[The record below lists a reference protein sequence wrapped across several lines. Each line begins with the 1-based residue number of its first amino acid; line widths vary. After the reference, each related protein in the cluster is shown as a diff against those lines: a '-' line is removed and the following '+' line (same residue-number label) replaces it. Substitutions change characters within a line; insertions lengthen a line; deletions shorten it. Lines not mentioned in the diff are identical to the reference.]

1 MSKQGGKPFF
11 NMLLRPAFA
20 QRSTSAGFPG
30 QASLQNDFFLTIP
43 EGAPARQARAWL
55 WLGVLALLGSG
66 LFVVLIV
73 LSRTPY
79 VQDIFPY
86 VAFFRTALVV
96 HVDLSVLVWFLAFC
110 GVIWSLN
117 SQPRGAYWGW
127 LAIAA
132 VSSGAVVM
140 VLAAFAGDARPL
152 MNNYVP
158 VLQQP
163 MFLSGL
169 GLVGAG
175 ATVQVLRSLFYSR
188 AVSRAA
194 GGEAALRFGV
204 NTSVVAGAMAVL
216 AFAGSFSGMP
226 SRAAGADYYEAL
238 FWGSGHVQQF
248 VFTQM
253 MMVVWLWLAHAA
265 GVRALIGPR
274 AVLFLFAWGMLSL
287 LMTPVVYLVADVGSV
302 LHHELF
308 TWQMAFGG
316 SLASLPIALAVVA
329 GMITTRRESGSTA
342 LVHGL
347 VWSMVLFGLGGV
359 LGFLIDRS
367 DVTIPAHYHGAIVG
381 VTLAF
386 MAMCYHLLP
395 RLGYLAPGRRITAW
409 QVNLYGAGQ
418 MLHVSGLAWAGAEG
432 IQRKTAGV
440 SQGLDTVERLVAMG
454 VMGVGGA
461 ISIIGGVLFLVVMLR
476 CMRRPRYQRAGAVLD
491 GMEGLTTLA
500 GLAHR
505 FRRRTELGTV
515 FRG

>member
-1 MSKQGGKPFF
+1 M
-11 NMLLRPAFA
+11 
-20 QRSTSAGFPG
+20 
-30 QASLQNDFFLTIP
+30 QNGFFLTIP
-43 EGAPARQARAWL
+43 EGAPMRQARAWL

-79 VQDIFPY
+79 VQDFFPF

-110 GVIWSLN
+110 GAIWSLN
-117 SQPRGAYWGW
+117 GQARGAAWGW
-127 LAIAA
+127 LAIQA
-132 VSSGAVVM
+132 VALGTVVM

-163 MFLSGL
+163 MFLTGL
-169 GLVGAG
+169 ALVGTG
-175 ATVQVLRSLFYSR
+175 VTVQVLRSLFFSR
-188 AVSRAA
+188 PVSRAA

-204 NTSVVAGAMAVL
+204 NTSVVAGAMAAL

-226 SRAAGADYYEAL
+226 AGAAGAAYYEAL

-265 GVRALIGPR
+265 GVRTLIGPR

-287 LMTPVVYLVADVGSV
+287 LMTPVIYLVADVGSV

-316 SLASLPIALAVVA
+316 SLASLPIAFAVVA
-329 GMITTRRESGSTA
+329 GMVTTPRRDCSPA

-347 VWSMVLFGLGGV
+347 GWSMALFGLGGV

-386 MAMCYHLLP
+386 MAMSYHLLP
-395 RLGYLAPGRRITAW
+395 RLGYLAPGRRVTAW

-454 VMGVGGA
+454 VMGVGGVV
-461 ISIIGGVLFLVVMLR
+461 SIIGGVLFLVVMLR
-476 CMRRPRYQRAGAVLD
+476 CMRRPHCQRAGTALEGVD
-491 GMEGLTTLA
+491 GLTALA
-500 GLAHR
+500 GLVHR
-505 FRRRTELGTV
+505 LRRRRELGSV